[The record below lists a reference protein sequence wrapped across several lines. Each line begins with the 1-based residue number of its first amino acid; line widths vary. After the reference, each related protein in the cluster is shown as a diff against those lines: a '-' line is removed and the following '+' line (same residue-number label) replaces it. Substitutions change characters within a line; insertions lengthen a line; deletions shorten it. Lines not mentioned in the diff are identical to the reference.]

1 MNVISQNK
9 PFPLYETSHTL
20 NVTSLYLKFRYQSSN
35 RFYLYAKQPI
45 EGSQPVLQNR
55 TLIYHGVEYVT
66 LSTQKKLIQSFN
78 QPDVSKTFKRYLLLV
93 RISKVFAFVG
103 SEAIAA
109 SIANASNLVG
119 KKQRDEANVT
129 ISISGIGALGL
140 SYFFYRQ
147 AEKTLQKVANSIT
160 PIL

>member
-1 MNVISQNK
+1 MKHLTLLTLLLFISSFVTKAQTDSI
-9 PFPLYETSHTL
+9 YTL
-20 NVTSLYLKFRYQSSN
+20 NSQLKDHNLY
-35 RFYLYAKQPI
+35 
-45 EGSQPVLQNR
+45 LQNR

-78 QPDVSKTFKRYLLLV
+78 QPEVSKTFKRYLLLV

-129 ISISGIGALGL
+129 ISISGIGALCL

>member
-1 MNVISQNK
+1 MKHLTLLTLLLFISSFVTKAQTDSI
-9 PFPLYETSHTL
+9 YTL
-20 NVTSLYLKFRYQSSN
+20 NSQLKDHNLY
-35 RFYLYAKQPI
+35 
-45 EGSQPVLQNR
+45 VQNR